1 MGGHMKEKVLALKEN
16 KKALILFILILF
28 MICLGISYAYWY
40 LTHIQ
45 SGTNQVVT
53 DCFDIEFIEESEAIT
68 LSKAYPMT
76 DEEGST
82 LTPYTFKISNKCA
95 SYVSYQVNL
104 EILNT
109 TTLDSQYVK
118 GMLDSN
124 AKVLTE
130 NEVVQTT
137 LDNATTSYKLTT
149 GYLDHNEERTH
160 TFRLWIDENVGM
172 DDPVSNKTFEG
183 KITITASYITEIP
196 TDYDLCVE
204 KYGEDSINCNII
216 AQLDDTG
223 ACPEVNEDGTVKITK
238 MEATNNYLCSAPDD
252 YGTSY
257 YFRGTVENNWVKFA
271 NAYWRIL
278 RINGDDSIR
287 MIYAGDASVID
298 ALPNKSDILKNGYN
312 DADTNYTQIGESA
325 YNEYWKKDN
334 VQETVNSNVSDDN
347 AGVGYTYGNRDGIV
361 GEDATYT
368 HVFLSP
374 GPTSTMYFS
383 QEYTYDAAK
392 DRFTLKD
399 PIGLLGT
406 EITEDYVGWYMV
418 SRNSSSSA
426 SYVRKVISVE
436 PSDGSSNA
444 KIGYSEVR
452 YGTTSKEKAQTNTND
467 SAIKTVVDAWYES
480 HIKNT
485 KYEQYIVDTL
495 FCNDRSLG
503 FNNAPDYSQLA
514 YGTEKTKYR
523 GYSLNYEIR
532 LTCEQQN
539 DRFTVDDEIMGNG
552 DLIYPIG
559 LLTADEN
566 HIAGGQTSINSS
578 YYLYTGNSYWSLS
591 PHSFS
596 GKANVYYVKGSDGSY
611 SSVTS
616 FKYGVR
622 PVINLKP
629 NSLKF
634 GDGSASNPYRIE
646 E

>member
-1 MGGHMKEKVLALKEN
+1 MLEKLQEN

-28 MICLGISYAYWY
+28 MICIGISYAYWY

-118 GMLDSN
+118 GMIDTN

-183 KITITASYITEIP
+183 KITITASYITEMP

-204 KYGEDSINCNII
+204 EYGEDSINCNII

-223 ACPEVNEDGTVKITK
+223 ACPEVNEDGTVKITE
-238 MEATNNYLCSAPDD
+238 MEDTNNYLCSAPDD

-257 YFRGTVENNWVKFA
+257 YYRGTVENNWVKFA
-271 NAYWRIL
+271 GYYWRIL
-278 RINGDDSIR
+278 RINGDGSIR

-298 ALPNKSDILKNGYN
+298 ALPNIGYM
-312 DADTNYTQIGESA
+312 
-325 YNEYWKKDN
+325 
-334 VQETVNSNVSDDN
+334 
-347 AGVGYTYGNRDGIV
+347 YGNRDGIV
-361 GEDATYT
+361 EASTSNST
-368 HVFLSP
+368 SNHAA
-374 GPTSTMYFS
+374 TSTIYYAK
-383 QEYTYDAAK
+383 EYIYDVST
-392 DRFTLKD
+392 DRFRLKE

-406 EITEDYVGWYMV
+406 EVTNDYVGWYTL
-418 SRNSSSSA
+418 NSTNTARSDSFV
-426 SYVRKVISVE
+426 YKVTDVD
-436 PSDGSSNA
+436 PSDGSSDA
-444 KIGYSEVR
+444 QVSYSIIA

-467 SAIKTVVDAWYES
+467 STIKEYIDEWYES
-480 HIKNT
+480 HIKDT
-485 KYEQYIVDTL
+485 EYEQYISDTL
-495 FCNDRSLG
+495 FCNDRSFYYTIPSEYTNLG
-503 FNNAPDYSQLA
+503 
-514 YGTEKTKYR
+514 YGTEQTAYR
-523 GYSLNYEIR
+523 WYAFPISRGVTLN
-532 LTCEQQN
+532 CVQQN
-539 DRFTVDDEIMGNG
+539 DRFTVNDESMGNG
-552 DLIYPIG
+552 DLTYPIA
-559 LLTADEN
+559 LFTTDEAYL
-566 HIAGGQTSINSS
+566 AGGSNTNNSK
-578 YYLYTGNSYWSLS
+578 YYLYTGNIYYPMS
-591 PHSFS
+591 PRYFEHVAFV
-596 GKANVYYVKGSDGSY
+596 NTVHSDGNLGPS
-611 SSVTS
+611 SSVNIS
-616 FKYGVR
+616 RGIR

-629 NSLKF
+629 NSLKQ
-634 GDGSASNPYRIE
+634 GDGTASNPYRALPNA
-646 E
+646 

>member
-1 MGGHMKEKVLALKEN
+1 MKEVVQN

-28 MICLGISYAYWY
+28 MICIGISYAYWY

-45 SGTNQVVT
+45 SGINQVVT

-118 GMLDSN
+118 GMIDTD

-149 GYLDHNEERTH
+149 GYLDHNEEKTH

-223 ACPEVNEDGTVKITK
+223 KCPTVNEDGTVKIIEK
-238 MEATNNYLCSAPDD
+238 EDSNGYVCSAPDD

-257 YFRGTVENNWVKFA
+257 YFRGIPENNWVKFA
-271 NAYWRIL
+271 NAYWRII

-287 MIYAGDASVID
+287 MIYNGDASVID
-298 ALPNKSDILKNGYN
+298 ALPNKEEVLKNGY
-312 DADTNYTQIGESA
+312 DDSSTDYTQIGTSA
-325 YNEYWKKDN
+325 YNNYWKKDN
-334 VQETVNSNVSDDN
+334 VQETVNSRVDYDN
-347 AGVGYTYGNRDGIV
+347 AGVGYMYGNRDGIV
-361 GEDATYT
+361 TLSSDGYNSSAYFPKKDTY
-368 HVFLSP
+368 
-374 GPTSTMYFS
+374 YFADS
-383 QEYTYDAAK
+383 YNYDASTG
-392 DRFTLKD
+392 RFSLVD
-399 PIGLLGT
+399 PVGILGSEAT
-406 EITEDYVGWYMV
+406 EENVVGKYTCRSTSATGNCDMLSQV
-418 SRNSSSSA
+418 TSIQMGSSSDSNHRIYIK
-426 SYVRKVISVE
+426 YVI
-436 PSDGSSNA
+436 
-444 KIGYSEVR
+444 

-467 SAIKTVVDAWYES
+467 SIIKEYIDEWYES
-480 HIKNT
+480 HIKGT
-485 KYEQYIVDTL
+485 EYEPYVSDSL
-495 FCNDRSLG
+495 FCNDRSLYHTIPSG
-503 FNNAPDYSQLA
+503 YSNLG
-514 YGTEKTKYR
+514 YGVEKTAYR
-523 GYSLNYEIR
+523 AFASSQTTLA
-532 LTCEQQN
+532 CKQKN
-539 DRFTVDDEIMGNG
+539 DRFTVDDETIGNG
-552 DLIYPIG
+552 DLTYPIA
-559 LLTADEN
+559 LINTDEFYL
-566 HIAGGQTSINSS
+566 AGGYTLTSVHYLNNGNFYLTMSPRNTAGSMVSVSTVSS
-578 YYLYTGNSYWSLS
+578 N
-591 PHSFS
+591 
-596 GKANVYYVKGSDGSY
+596 GSTSQGFV
-611 SSVTS
+611 SSS
-616 FKYGVR
+616 SSVR

-629 NSLKF
+629 NSLKQ

-646 E
+646 

>member
-1 MGGHMKEKVLALKEN
+1 MKEKVLALKEN

-118 GMLDSN
+118 GMIDTN

-183 KITITASYITEIP
+183 KITITASYITEMP

-204 KYGEDSINCNII
+204 EYGEDSINCNII

-223 ACPEVNEDGTVKITK
+223 ACPEVNEDGTVKITE
-238 MEATNNYLCSAPDD
+238 MEDTNNYLCSAPDD

-257 YFRGTVENNWVKFA
+257 YYRGTVENNWVKFA
-271 NAYWRIL
+271 GYYWRIL
-278 RINGDDSIR
+278 RINGDNSIR
-287 MIYAGDASVID
+287 MIYAGDANVID
-298 ALPNKSDILKNGYN
+298 ALDNKEEVLKNGYDDN
-312 DADTNYTQIGESA
+312 TTKYSQIGESL

-334 VQETVNSNVSDDN
+334 VQESVNSNVYDN
-347 AGVGYTYGNRDGIV
+347 AGVGYMYGNRDGIV
-361 GEDATYT
+361 EGSTVYNTHLHSATTTIY
-368 HVFLSP
+368 
-374 GPTSTMYFS
+374 YAK
-383 QEYTYDAAK
+383 EYTYDAVT

-406 EITEDYVGWYMV
+406 EITEDYVGWYTMNSAV
-418 SRNSSSSA
+418 STFSSA
-426 SYVRKVISVE
+426 LTSKVISVE
-436 PSDGSSNA
+436 PSDGSSDA
-444 KIGYSEVR
+444 KIGCGNVT
-452 YGTTSKEKAQTNTND
+452 YGTTSMEKAQTNTND
-467 SAIKTVVDAWYES
+467 STIKEYVDEWYEQ
-480 HIKNT
+480 HIKDT
-485 KYEQYIVDTL
+485 EYEQYLADTL
-495 FCNDRSLG
+495 FCNDRS
-503 FNNAPDYSQLA
+503 FASNNTGTGAGNSRTDYRWH
-514 YGTEKTKYR
+514 T
-523 GYSLNYEIR
+523 SLSSTVVTLN
-532 LTCEQQN
+532 CKQQN
-539 DRFTVDDEIMGNG
+539 DRFTVNDEQIGNV
-552 DLIYPIG
+552 DLTYPIG
-559 LLTADEN
+559 LLITDEVYL
-566 HIAGGQTSINSS
+566 AGGNSANNPN
-578 YYLYTGNSYWSLS
+578 YYLHTGNGYWTMTPARMNGVSNINTI
-591 PHSFS
+591 HSS
-596 GKANVYYVKGSDGSY
+596 GRA
-611 SSVTS
+611 SSGQS
-616 FKYGVR
+616 HGEYGIR

-629 NSLKF
+629 NSLNT
-634 GDGSASNPYRIE
+634 GDGTASNPYRIE
-646 E
+646 